1 MANTIVR
8 KFLLHIGVLITII
21 YNFYDINDI

>member
-8 KFLLHIGVLITII
+8 KFLLQIGVLITII